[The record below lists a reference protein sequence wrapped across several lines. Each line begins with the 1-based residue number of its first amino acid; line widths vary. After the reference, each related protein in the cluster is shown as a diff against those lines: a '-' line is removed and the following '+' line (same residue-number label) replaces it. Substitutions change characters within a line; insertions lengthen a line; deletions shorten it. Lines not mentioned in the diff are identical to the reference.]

1 MSEQQRRRSVIDD
14 GLIRERKTS
23 SRYVAMK
30 RVGLALARKQYTYP
44 IPAAFSRCCPF
55 SVTARDD
62 SKMPQR
68 RRCSQEIIIKTQ
80 FFKQLPQFFITY
92 SISQIHLFRTQSILM
107 LPCFPH
113 WAPHIAGC
121 HRRTPR
127 WKRSQVAFRRFSVRP
142 TDECTEQREISVV
155 TGTISGRSIAF

>member
-1 MSEQQRRRSVIDD
+1 MENHYFVCGGIGSMSEQQRRRSVIDD

-23 SRYVAMK
+23 SRYVALK

-80 FFKQLPQFFITY
+80 FFKPIAAILHNLLNKSNSFVPYPVHINASLFSALSPAYRWLPPQDATLKAF
-92 SISQIHLFRTQSILM
+92 SSCIS
-107 LPCFPH
+107 
-113 WAPHIAGC
+113 A
-121 HRRTPR
+121 
-127 WKRSQVAFRRFSVRP
+127 V
-142 TDECTEQREISVV
+142 
-155 TGTISGRSIAF
+155 